1 MPVEPPA
8 GLYGDAFGIHNIN
21 ERITMNTWPF
31 PPLTGAIPWTPAQIK
46 EHQLAQ
52 LAQREEAL
60 L

>member
-1 MPVEPPA
+1 
-8 GLYGDAFGIHNIN
+8 
-21 ERITMNTWPF
+21 MNAWPF

-46 EHQLAQ
+46 AHQ